1 MSPVFRDDE
10 GPCLAPRGSVVAI
23 GAFDGVHRGH
33 AALLA
38 RVRERAAARGLAAV
52 ALSFEPLPRQYFGGR
67 AAVPRLTTPYEKAKR
82 LCALADHV
90 GLLRFDARF
99 ASTSPEAFVERVL
112 VARLAARE
120 VWVGREFR
128 FGQRRTGDFALLA
141 VLGERHGFEAQAV
154 EPVVNDGER
163 ISATTIRTAL
173 VAGELERAGRML
185 GRRWSMGGHVVHG
198 NRLGRKL
205 GFPTANVRM
214 RFGVAPVHGVFAVR
228 VDGAGLAKAHG
239 VASVGTRPTVGGVE
253 PLLEAHVFDFD
264 GDLYGKR
271 IDVEFVAKLR
281 DEERFDSLEAMTQ
294 QMHRDAA
301 RARAIL
307 QTAAANAAA

>member
-33 AALLA
+33 VALLEA
-38 RVRERAAARGLAAV
+38 MRRRAGELSCDAI
-52 ALSFEPLPRQYFGGR
+52 ALSFEPLPRQHFAGR
-67 AAVPRLTTPYEKAKR
+67 AAVPRLCTPYEKAQR
-82 LCALADHV
+82 LCRHADRV
-90 GLLRFDARF
+90 GLLRFDGAL
-99 ASTSPEAFVERVL
+99 AATPPDAFVERVL
-112 VARLAARE
+112 AQRLGARE

-128 FGQRRTGDFALLA
+128 FGKARQGDFAM
-141 VLGERHGFEAQAV
+141 LGALGAKHGFEARAID
-154 EPVVNDGER
+154 VVAEHGER
-163 ISATTIRTAL
+163 ISATAIRAAL
-173 VAGELERAGRML
+173 RAGELGRAAAML
-185 GRRWSMGGHVVHG
+185 GRRWSMGGRVVHG
-198 NRLGRKL
+198 NHLGRKL

-214 RFGVAPVHGVFAVR
+214 RFGIAPVHGIYAVR
-228 VDGAGLAKAHG
+228 VSGGGLVRAAA

-264 GDLYGKR
+264 GDLYARR

-281 DEERFDSLEAMTQ
+281 DEERFATLEALTQ

-301 RARAIL
+301 RARAVL
-307 QTAAANAAA
+307 ADDK